1 MSLEMITWAM
11 RLDLKG
17 TRFQVMVAL
26 ANEANS
32 DGVIFT
38 GTDKLLWYSNVS
50 LRTFRTI
57 IAEFRAEDLLHTER
71 RYKDFGDG
79 RECDTLV
86 LHPWNKELFKPN
98 YPGAAAARQVAKR
111 SREKFEITTEEYGRK
126 HTPTTDSTPSQ
137 PECAKLAPSKEVPS
151 QTESAKLA
159 PKERYMQKQAPLSA
173 KMSKVPLIGTRARLT
188 LNNPVIDQSITQSA
202 NTSTGAREETPVTDG
217 LMTDSKD
224 LQGDICG
231 VPAKIFITQL
241 RTGLSRY
248 NAMNTSQ
255 FAATELLQVVEE
267 ILNRTDRTKVTNPVG
282 FCVRVIGNEPGGI
295 PAILELIE
303 SKSRYQHNL
312 AIEEHARR
320 LEEQE
325 AKTTLTCPRCD
336 IQYPATGECN
346 SCAADRKA
354 LQTPEPPTETIY
366 GPDGKP
372 LRGLDLIHAM
382 RKAQNPSAL
391 NRQPRT

>member
-17 TRFQVMVAL
+17 TRFQVMIAL

-32 DGVIFT
+32 DGVVFT

-137 PECAKLAPSKEVPS
+137 PESAKLAPSKEVPS

-159 PKERYMQKQAPLSA
+159 PKERYMQNQAPLSA
-173 KMSKVPLIGTRARLT
+173 KPGAAECKNEQSAFNRNARAFNPLT
-188 LNNPVIDQSITQSA
+188 QITQSVSPTPEA
-202 NTSTGAREETPVTDG
+202 SPAPAPQPMPTQTDRPTEPSKIVDGVNLVLLRQQIEARTATSLAG
-217 LMTDSKD
+217 LPD
-224 LQGDICG
+224 
-231 VPAKIFITQL
+231 AQL
-241 RTGLSRY
+241 AHMVKVVLSR
-248 NAMNTSQ
+248 ATQTPKSPLAFVTSSI
-255 FAATELLQVVEE
+255 ATELPELVSATWAATTPENAENHSEPRLSFCQKHTREYTTPDCPLCLKEFYTPAAVTEE
-267 ILNRTDRTKVTNPVG
+267 APSP
-282 FCVRVIGNEPGGI
+282 EE
-295 PAILELIE
+295 LEAGRRFREQL
-303 SKSRYQHNL
+303 R
-312 AIEEHARR
+312 ARR
-320 LEEQE
+320 
-325 AKTTLTCPRCD
+325 
-336 IQYPATGECN
+336 N
-346 SCAADRKA
+346 
-354 LQTPEPPTETIY
+354 
-366 GPDGKP
+366 
-372 LRGLDLIHAM
+372 HH
-382 RKAQNPSAL
+382 
-391 NRQPRT
+391 

>member
-1 MSLEMITWAM
+1 MSLEMMVWA
-11 RLDLKG
+11 LKKDLKNSEF
-17 TRFQVMVAL
+17 RIL
-26 ANEANS
+26 LNIANEADS
-32 DGVIFT
+32 SGICFT
-38 GTDKLLWYSNVS
+38 GQKKLSAKSGLSIRTVKAS
-50 LRTFRTI
+50 ISELRKK
-57 IAEFRAEDLLHTER
+57 DLLHTER
-71 RYKDFGDG
+71 RPAEFARG
-79 RECDTLV
+79 RNVDAII
-86 LHPWNKELFKPN
+86 LHPGITHWDIPQTEDLEEIEYSRQLRKQYEYIEKEDIQDPEFQ
-98 YPGAAAARQVAKR
+98 GAK
-111 SREKFEITTEEYGRK
+111 S
-126 HTPTTDSTPSQ
+126 
-137 PECAKLAPSKEVPS
+137 APRYVSPS
-151 QTESAKLA
+151 QTQGAKYA
-159 PKERYMQKQAPLSA
+159 PSEAQTTFKVQKMDVQGANLSTKTEGA
-173 KMSKVPLIGTRARLT
+173 LKGTRARLT
-188 LNNPVIDQSITQSA
+188 LNNPVINQSITQSA
-202 NTSTGAREETPVTDG
+202 NTSTDAREETPVTDG

-391 NRQPRT
+391 NRQPVSH